1 MKNLT
6 QKVLLSLS
14 LLFTTTL
21 LFSQDVGV
29 YVSDA
34 GNFSNPPWFVW
45 QFTESGESPVQL
57 LDESDGIVWP
67 EDILFIDDNNTV
79 LVSSLSQDG
88 IIQKYNADTWE
99 FIENFA
105 EGVNGPTRMEIGPD
119 GYVYVLQWY
128 SGDNKVLRY
137 EKDGSFVDEFT
148 SIGVYGSIGMDWD
161 DDGNLYVSSYYDSVI
176 YKFDTNGDDLGP
188 FIDTGIS
195 GPTNIFFDKT
205 GTGDLVVFNWN
216 SGVIKRFDSDGNFIE
231 DLITGVG
238 QCEGFDFFPN
248 GDMIIGVGFNGSIK
262 RYDSDFNYIEDFIE
276 PGILDTPN
284 AIRIHEGTLSTNE
297 FDIDDSFITPTYGT
311 NFHINHD
318 LITKVISI
326 EIYNTIGL
334 LIEKKV
340 LNGSFV
346 WNASN
351 YSEGMYFIVAVSN
364 TGLRKTQKVI
374 VKK

>member
-6 QKVLLSLS
+6 QKVLFSIVFLFATGSLS
-14 LLFTTTL
+14 
-21 LFSQDVGV
+21 SQDVGV

-45 QFTESGESPVQL
+45 QFTETGDTPVQL
-57 LDESDGIVWP
+57 LDETDGIVWP
-67 EDILFIDDNNTV
+67 EDILFLDDDNTV
-79 LVSSLSQDG
+79 LVSSLSSDG
-88 IIQKYNADTWE
+88 IIQIYNAETWE
-99 FIENFA
+99 FIGNFA
-105 EGVNGPTRMEIGPD
+105 EGINGPTRMEIGPD

-137 EKDGSFVDEFT
+137 ETDGTFVDEFT
-148 SIGVYGSIGMDWD
+148 DIGIPAGIGLDWD
-161 DDGNLYVSSYYDSVI
+161 DSGNLYVSSYNGSYVR
-176 YKFDTNGDDLGP
+176 KFDTNGNDMGP
-188 FIDTGIS
+188 FIDSGLS
-195 GPTNIFFDKT
+195 GPTNIFFDKS
-205 GTGDLVVFNWN
+205 GSGDLIVFNWN
-216 SGVIKRFDSDGNFIE
+216 SGVVKRFDPDGNFVE

-248 GDMIIGVGFNGSIK
+248 GDLLIGVGFNGSIK
-262 RYDSDFNYIEDFIE
+262 RYDSNFNYIADFVE

-284 AIRIHEGTLSTNE
+284 AIRIHEGTLSTTE

-311 NFHINHD
+311 DFYINHD
-318 LITKVISI
+318 LITKVSSI

-334 LIEKKV
+334 LIEKKD

-346 WNASN
+346 WNAGN

-364 TGLRKTQKVI
+364 TGQRKTQKVI